1 MMIIGKMLEFSS
13 HDPSNVCFQFLFFSL
28 PRGRFPR
35 PFGFAFLV
43 HEQLLFWGAHEF
55 LGSTV
60 CTGRMD
66 DMLEKM
72 QVCWFPLCSCGLVL
86 ANFIAL
92 GARFLLA
99 SFSANAVLF
108 VFTLHATGSNC
119 FVFLRCILG
128 VAESR
133 LTQLLVRWA

>member
-1 MMIIGKMLEFSS
+1 MFPIF
-13 HDPSNVCFQFLFFSL
+13 VFFSL
-28 PRGRFPR
+28 ARGRFPR

-86 ANFIAL
+86 ANFSAL
-92 GARFLLA
+92 GARVLLA

-108 VFTLHATGSNC
+108 VFTLRATPRVRLIEKIQHSC
-119 FVFLRCILG
+119 WFVMAMLK
-128 VAESR
+128 
-133 LTQLLVRWA
+133 